1 MMGVDTSAKTLG
13 CAAACEPLKLESGVA
28 RRNEPNLKAIANLL
42 QVSGIYNHCCSGSL
56 IVPLHT
62 LLVQYQAYLLSGARQ
77 GVPNRP
83 GTTIPSRISS

>member
-13 CAAACEPLKLESGVA
+13 CAAACEPLKLESGV
-28 RRNEPNLKAIANLL
+28 NEPNLKAIANLL